1 MHAHFMAVP
10 FHSFDFAGIS
20 IEVRT
25 AYDNVEK
32 WTKTQRAEFN
42 LNFFALCPK
51 MKAEPKGVV
60 LNITPFNV
68 PVFMIL
74 SPLVFYALCSF
85 DYSTD
90 VHSGRSHRG
99 WERHNYETV

>member
-1 MHAHFMAVP
+1 MLAHCASIATVS
-10 FHSFDFAGIS
+10 SFDCAAIA

-32 WTKTQRAEFN
+32 WTKAQRAEFN
-42 LNFFALCPK
+42 LNFFALSPK

-68 PVFMIL
+68 PVLMIL
-74 SPLVFYALCSF
+74 SPLVRRSLPTSTPCL
-85 DYSTD
+85 YSYN
-90 VHSGRSHRG
+90 G
-99 WERHNYETV
+99 